1 MEQRVLG
8 TSGLTVSAI
17 GLGCMGM
24 SEFYGAH
31 DDARSLEVLEAAV
44 EEFGV
49 TLLDTA
55 DMYGTGHNE
64 ELLGRFLK
72 TKRAKVQ
79 LATKFGITRPGETAN
94 QPYARVID
102 SSPAYCRKAAEDSL
116 RRLGV
121 EVIDLYYCHRVNPDV
136 PIEDTVGAMADLVKQ
151 GKVRFLGLSE
161 VAPRTL
167 RRAHAVHPITAVQ
180 SEYSLWTRD
189 PETGILPVCRE
200 LGVGFVAYSPLGRG
214 FLTGAIADPSKLG
227 PGDLRGFLPRTAGE
241 AWESNKHTVDAL
253 GGIATEIGVKP
264 AQLTLAW
271 VLSRGK
277 DIVPIPGTKRRE
289 YLAENAAAAKIV
301 LSNDVIARLDALFAP
316 GAVVGERYPE
326 AGMRTLNH

>member
-31 DDARSLEVLEAAV
+31 DDERSLEVLEAAV

-49 TLLDTA
+49 TFLDTA
-55 DMYGTGHNE
+55 DMYGNGHNE
-64 ELLGRFLK
+64 ELLGRFLE
-72 TKRAKVQ
+72 TKREKVQ
-79 LATKFGITRPGETAN
+79 LATKFAIRRPGETADR
-94 QPYARVID
+94 PYVRAVD
-102 SSPAYCRKAAEDSL
+102 SSPAYCRAAVEESL
-116 RRLGV
+116 KRLGV
-121 EVIDLYYCHRVNPDV
+121 DTIDLYYCHRVSPDV

-151 GKVRFLGLSE
+151 GKVRFIGLSE
-161 VAPRTL
+161 VAPNTL

-189 PETGILPVCRE
+189 PETEILPVCRE

-214 FLTGAIADPSKLG
+214 FLTGAIADPTKLE
-227 PGDLRGFLPRTAGE
+227 PGDFRGYLPRTSGE
-241 AWESNKHTVDAL
+241 AWESNKRTVEAL
-253 GGIATEIGVKP
+253 GAVATEIGVKP
-264 AQLTLAW
+264 SQLALAW

-277 DIVPIPGTKRRE
+277 DIVPIPGTKRKT
-289 YLAENAAAAKIV
+289 YLAENAAATRIE
-301 LSNDVIARLDALFAP
+301 LSADVIARLEALFAP
-316 GAVVGERYPE
+316 GAVIGERYPE
-326 AGMRTLNH
+326 GGMKTLNH

>member
-24 SEFYGAH
+24 SEFYGAR
-31 DDARSLEVLEAAV
+31 DDERSLKVLEAAV

-49 TLLDTA
+49 TFLDTA

-64 ELLGRFLK
+64 ELLGRLLK
-72 TKRAKVQ
+72 TKRNKVQ
-79 LATKFGITRPGETAN
+79 IATKFGIRRPDDVPADT
-94 QPYARVID
+94 YVRIID
-102 SSPAYCRKAAEDSL
+102 SSPAYCRTAVEESL
-116 RRLGV
+116 KRLGV
-121 EVIDLYYCHRVNPDV
+121 DVIDLYYCHRVNPDV
-136 PIEDTVGAMADLVKQ
+136 PIEDTVGAMSDLVKQ

-161 VAPRTL
+161 VAPNTL

-214 FLTGAIADPSKLG
+214 FLTGAIADPTKLG
-227 PGDLRGFLPRTAGE
+227 PSDFRGYLPRTSGE
-241 AWESNKHTVDAL
+241 AWESNKRTVEAL
-253 GGIATEIGVKP
+253 GDIATEIGVKP
-264 AQLTLAW
+264 SQLTLAW
-271 VLSRGK
+271 VLSRGN

-289 YLAENAAAAKIV
+289 YLAENAAAAEIK
-301 LSNDVIARLDALFAP
+301 LSADVIARLDTLFAP

-326 AGMRTLNH
+326 GGMKTLNQ